1 MPNTSDKLQIRLLI
15 NNQPYMYTVPREKEE
30 LFSKAADMINSKFN
44 VYSTAQPN
52 NSADRYSTTVLVD
65 FAMQILQMQQE
76 KSVAPLVTS
85 MKQLNLEVEEALKE
99 E

>member
-15 NNQPYMYTVPREKEE
+15 NNQPYMYTVPRERRNCFARQ
-30 LFSKAADMINSKFN
+30 LTWLNSKFN
-44 VYSTAQPN
+44 VYRTAQPN
-52 NSADRYSTTVLVD
+52 HSADRYSTTVLVD

-76 KSVAPLVTS
+76 KSVDPLVTS